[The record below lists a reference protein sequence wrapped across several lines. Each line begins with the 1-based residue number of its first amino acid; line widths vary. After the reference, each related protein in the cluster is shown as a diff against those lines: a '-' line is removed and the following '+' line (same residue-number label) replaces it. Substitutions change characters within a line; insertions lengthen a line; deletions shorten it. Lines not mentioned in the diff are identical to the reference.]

1 MRSHNTPQIC
11 GAHWRDVYGGFGM
24 GDFECVA
31 VNFWQYRFFKPMCLC
46 CFLAYG
52 FSRYFPSA
60 VFPGALS
67 VLLHPLFL
75 FGVLSHKFAARQ
87 VTQFKQIKLL
97 RRSKAAPEH
106 RVATAM
112 DEWYTLAKLFA
123 RW

>member
-1 MRSHNTPQIC
+1 MRFHNAPQMR

-46 CFLAYG
+46 CFLASG
-52 FSRYFPSA
+52 FRVIFPRPYFPVRCQYCST
-60 VFPGALS
+60 
-67 VLLHPLFL
+67 HL
-75 FGVLSHKFAARQ
+75 FGVPSHKFAARQ